1 MDFMPL
7 HIAAS
12 EKQRSRL
19 RNGHRV
25 RVSPAME
32 GCGFNLIVNPATF
45 DTASKCFRA
54 GRGTMVQLSP
64 MEIQANRGVE
74 GEGIFGKQ
82 FDRFVKKTIGKKA
95 TKDLYKVAE
104 KVGKPLVKKG
114 LDAAALAATTF
125 APSAAPAI
133 QAAKRAA
140 QGYISRPTAYQ
151 ENPSAELMKDVNP
164 AGMAEDYIGG
174 LMAGEGVFDMVKKA
188 AKSKIGKQLQKKAL
202 SMAVKEAKKA
212 GVPSIVADLASKEAS
227 SAIDGQGVFDMVK
240 KAAKSKIGKQLQKKA
255 LSMAVKEA
263 KKAGVP
269 SFVADLASKEAS
281 SAIDGQGLYASSASR
296 GRGVMG
302 RGAIMGC
309 GYLPPALQ
317 SQNNSANFMFHTQLP
332 PSLAML
338 KRYGV
343 MEGQGLYA

>member
-74 GEGIFGKQ
+74 GEGIFGKE

-104 KVGKPLVKKG
+104 KVGKPLVNKG
-114 LDAAALAATTF
+114 LDAVALAAK
-125 APSAAPAI
+125 AYGGPAAAPAI
-133 QAAKRAA
+133 EAAKRAA
-140 QGYISRPTAYQ
+140 KGYIDRPTAYQ
-151 ENPSAELMKDVNP
+151 KNPSKELMKDVNP
-164 AGMAEDYIGG
+164 VGMAEDFAKGQLDD
-174 LMAGEGVFDMVKKA
+174 LMMGEGIFDMVKKA
-188 AKSKIGKQLQKKAL
+188 AKSK
-202 SMAVKEAKKA
+202 V
-212 GVPSIVADLASKEAS
+212 
-227 SAIDGQGVFDMVK
+227 
-240 KAAKSKIGKQLQKKA
+240 GKQLQKKA

-296 GRGVMG
+296 GYGVMG
-302 RGAIMGC
+302 RGAIMGS

-332 PSLAML
+332 PNLAML

>member
-74 GEGIFGKQ
+74 GEGIFGKE

-95 TKDLYKVAE
+95 TKSLYKVAE
-104 KVGKPLVKKG
+104 KVGKPLVNKG
-114 LDAAALAATTF
+114 LDAVALAAK
-125 APSAAPAI
+125 AYGGPAAAPAI
-133 QAAKRAA
+133 EAAKRAA
-140 QGYISRPTAYQ
+140 KGYIDRPTAYQ
-151 ENPSAELMKDVNP
+151 KNPSKELMKDVNP
-164 AGMAEDYIGG
+164 VGMAEDFAKGQLDD
-174 LMAGEGVFDMVKKA
+174 LMMGEGIFDMVKKA
-188 AKSKIGKQLQKKAL
+188 AKSK
-202 SMAVKEAKKA
+202 V
-212 GVPSIVADLASKEAS
+212 
-227 SAIDGQGVFDMVK
+227 
-240 KAAKSKIGKQLQKKA
+240 GKQLQKKA

-296 GRGVMG
+296 GYGVMG
-302 RGAIMGC
+302 RGAIMGS

-332 PSLAML
+332 PNLAML